1 MALPVLDAPALQEV
15 FQVYLQALL
24 DNRETI
30 NRLNVY
36 PVPDEDTGTNLSL
49 TVQSVVNHSS
59 GASGLDDVCDA
70 IAHGSLMGARGASGV
85 ILAQYLRTLTGH
97 LRAAGVVDGG
107 TLAAGMVAAAAAAT
121 RAVLSP
127 VEGTI
132 LTVAREAAEAARA
145 TARLGADLT
154 AVLVAARAAGADTL
168 ARTPEMLP
176 ALAKAGVVDA
186 GGTGL
191 ILLLDAFLWV
201 AAGVPLPSPEGGPP
215 FRRTAD
221 WAGDQQK
228 RFELVLML
236 DADEKDLVGL
246 RETWRRL
253 GNDSTL
259 VAGGDRAWVGHL
271 HTNELERAVV
281 AARAAG
287 VVRSVRVTDLVE
299 QVELLHRAVAR
310 PGVATGLVAVVAGP
324 GLEERFRSGGALV
337 VHGGR
342 SMNPSTELLLTA
354 VEAVE
359 TPGVVLLPN
368 DENVVPVAEQVP
380 AFARPTVVIVPTRS
394 IPQGLAALSAYQPAD
409 SPEDN
414 QRRMSGAAAAT
425 RSGEVTRAVR
435 DASAATGPIRAG
447 DWLGFVAGKLAAIT
461 PTVGEALASVL
472 ADLVGPGTS
481 ELLIVEGEGADPAA
495 TTQAVA
501 AVVAARPGLRVET
514 LDGGQPLY
522 PYLVGAR
529 AGDAPL

>member
-132 LTVAREAAEAARA
+132 LTVAREAAEAARV

-191 ILLLDAFLWV
+191 
-201 AAGVPLPSPEGGPP
+201 
-215 FRRTAD
+215 
-221 WAGDQQK
+221 
-228 RFELVLML
+228 
-236 DADEKDLVGL
+236 
-246 RETWRRL
+246 
-253 GNDSTL
+253 
-259 VAGGDRAWVGHL
+259 
-271 HTNELERAVV
+271 
-281 AARAAG
+281 
-287 VVRSVRVTDLVE
+287 
-299 QVELLHRAVAR
+299 
-310 PGVATGLVAVVAGP
+310 
-324 GLEERFRSGGALV
+324 
-337 VHGGR
+337 
-342 SMNPSTELLLTA
+342 
-354 VEAVE
+354 
-359 TPGVVLLPN
+359 
-368 DENVVPVAEQVP
+368 
-380 AFARPTVVIVPTRS
+380 
-394 IPQGLAALSAYQPAD
+394 
-409 SPEDN
+409 
-414 QRRMSGAAAAT
+414 
-425 RSGEVTRAVR
+425 
-435 DASAATGPIRAG
+435 
-447 DWLGFVAGKLAAIT
+447 
-461 PTVGEALASVL
+461 
-472 ADLVGPGTS
+472 
-481 ELLIVEGEGADPAA
+481 
-495 TTQAVA
+495 
-501 AVVAARPGLRVET
+501 
-514 LDGGQPLY
+514 
-522 PYLVGAR
+522 
-529 AGDAPL
+529 